1 MERREVLTYGILGLP
16 LAFGA
21 LPIYLFVP
29 DLYARSGLLGLS
41 AIGFVLL
48 LTRLIDG
55 IADPCF
61 GWLIDRYPRKPVL
74 LGALIPFGVGFVA
87 LFTPGAIPV
96 DPIVAL
102 FVTLAFCTLGFS
114 GAMIAYQAWGSDL
127 GQDTVSR
134 LRLTAA
140 REAFILA
147 GVVIAAVIPTLIS
160 DDPLIG
166 MQQLPW
172 FMLAFLFLAV
182 IMLCRVPSGMPHIA
196 TGALLDRLRLTL
208 SDRRYRRLLLVF
220 FANGIASAFPAT
232 LFVFYVTDVLQAPS
246 YTGLLLA
253 VYFLSAALAMPFWVH
268 IVQRLGRPRTWI
280 LAMLLAMAAF
290 SSAAAL
296 GEGGWP
302 LFLIICVISGIA
314 VGTDL
319 TIPASIVADLGESN
333 GSAGTYFGVWNL
345 VAKVNLALAAGI
357 ALPLL
362 SYLGYTPGST
372 DHTAVLIG
380 TYVLLPLGLKAI
392 AIVLL
397 YCWREDLSI
406 TLGIPL
412 GAYDPL
418 QTSHDR
424 TNDR

>member
-1 MERREVLTYGILGLP
+1 ML
-16 LAFGA
+16 
-21 LPIYLFVP
+21 
-29 DLYARSGLLGLS
+29 
-41 AIGFVLL
+41 
-48 LTRLIDG
+48 
-55 IADPCF
+55 
-61 GWLIDRYPRKPVL
+61 
-74 LGALIPFGVGFVA
+74 
-87 LFTPGAIPV
+87 
-96 DPIVAL
+96 
-102 FVTLAFCTLGFS
+102 
-114 GAMIAYQAWGSDL
+114 
-127 GQDTVSR
+127 
-134 LRLTAA
+134 
-140 REAFILA
+140 
-147 GVVIAAVIPTLIS
+147 VIAAVIPTLIS

-253 VYFLSAALAMPFWVH
+253 VYFLSAALAMPFCGSH
-268 IVQRLGRPRTWI
+268 
-280 LAMLLAMAAF
+280 
-290 SSAAAL
+290 SAAARTSTNMDS
-296 GEGGWP
+296 GHAARYGRIFIGGSTWGGDWP
-302 LFLIICVISGIA
+302 LFLVICVISGIA

-406 TLGIPL
+406 NVGHI
-412 GAYDPL
+412 A
-418 QTSHDR
+418 R
-424 TNDR
+424 RV